1 MSSSSSSLSDDSST
15 AVNFSLSSSFS
26 ASLSEEKRD
35 GDSNASPTTTLSS
48 WALQNTREKEE
59 EEEEKTQKDAKPNT
73 PPPPPHPHPHPQKKM
88 TSTISER
95 LKELEMALL
104 AQQKENASL
113 RERVARLEKGGDE
126 TTNKEKRDLLEL
138 FSTRLSNVKD
148 TLREETKRAMD
159 AAQGANIKLLKL
171 METLEACETEE
182 GVVLYRNIASSDD
195 EIDRGEEDEG
205 ERKKKRFEYVKAA
218 LDQIAKEVGYEDAL
232 VLAARG
238 ESEKRFAATD
248 SAFCTPKRKQYRQW
262 AKLLFAICVR
272 MVQFWIFGWIVIIAA
287 VLADDMTLRQSVSE
301 DFWAKV
307 PWVSKGLVKFVGLAS
322 L

>member
-26 ASLSEEKRD
+26 ASLTEEKRD

-73 PPPPPHPHPHPQKKM
+73 PPPPHHHHPQKKM

-182 GVVLYRNIASSDD
+182 GVVLYRSIASSDD

>member
-1 MSSSSSSLSDDSST
+1 M
-15 AVNFSLSSSFS
+15 FH
-26 ASLSEEKRD
+26 
-35 GDSNASPTTTLSS
+35 
-48 WALQNTREKEE
+48 
-59 EEEEKTQKDAKPNT
+59 
-73 PPPPPHPHPHPQKKM
+73 PPPHPQKKM

-218 LDQIAKEVGYEDAL
+218 LDQIAKGVGYEDAL

>member
-15 AVNFSLSSSFS
+15 ALNFSLSSSFS

-35 GDSNASPTTTLSS
+35 SDSNASPTTTLSS

-59 EEEEKTQKDAKPNT
+59 EKTQKDAKPNT
-73 PPPPPHPHPHPQKKM
+73 PPHHPHPQKKM

-113 RERVARLEKGGDE
+113 RERVARLVKGGDE

-182 GVVLYRNIASSDD
+182 GVVLYRNVASSDD

-248 SAFCTPKRKQYRQW
+248 SGRA
-262 AKLLFAICVR
+262 
-272 MVQFWIFGWIVIIAA
+272 
-287 VLADDMTLRQSVSE
+287 
-301 DFWAKV
+301 
-307 PWVSKGLVKFVGLAS
+307 
-322 L
+322 

>member
-15 AVNFSLSSSFS
+15 ALNFSLSSSFS
-26 ASLSEEKRD
+26 ASLSEEKKD
-35 GDSNASPTTTLSS
+35 SDSNASPTTTLSS

-59 EEEEKTQKDAKPNT
+59 EEKTQKDAKPNT
-73 PPPPPHPHPHPQKKM
+73 PPPPPPPPHKKM

-113 RERVARLEKGGDE
+113 RERVARLEEGGDE

-182 GVVLYRNIASSDD
+182 GVVLYRNVASSDD

-238 ESEKRFAATD
+238 ESEKGFAATD
-248 SAFCTPKRKQYRQW
+248 SACTPKRKQYRQW
-262 AKLLFAICVR
+262 AKLLFTICVR
-272 MVQFWIFGWIVIIAA
+272 MVQFWIFGWIVINAA

-307 PWVSKGLVKFVGLAS
+307 PWVSKGL
-322 L
+322 

>member
-73 PPPPPHPHPHPQKKM
+73 PPPPHHHHPQKKM

-182 GVVLYRNIASSDD
+182 GVVLYRNVALGDD

-287 VLADDMTLRQSVSE
+287 VLVDDMTLRQSASE

>member
-59 EEEEKTQKDAKPNT
+59 EEEEEEKTQKDAKPNT
-73 PPPPPHPHPHPQKKM
+73 PPPPPPPHPQKKM

-218 LDQIAKEVGYEDAL
+218 LDQIAKEVG
-232 VLAARG
+232 
-238 ESEKRFAATD
+238 
-248 SAFCTPKRKQYRQW
+248 
-262 AKLLFAICVR
+262 
-272 MVQFWIFGWIVIIAA
+272 
-287 VLADDMTLRQSVSE
+287 
-301 DFWAKV
+301 
-307 PWVSKGLVKFVGLAS
+307 
-322 L
+322 

>member
-15 AVNFSLSSSFS
+15 ALNFSLSSSFS

-35 GDSNASPTTTLSS
+35 SDSNASPTTTLSS

-59 EEEEKTQKDAKPNT
+59 EEKTQKDAKPNT
-73 PPPPPHPHPHPQKKM
+73 PPPPPPPQKKM

-182 GVVLYRNIASSDD
+182 GVVLYRNVASSDD

-248 SAFCTPKRKQYRQW
+248 SACTPKRKQYRQW
-262 AKLLFAICVR
+262 AKLLFTICVR
-272 MVQFWIFGWIVIIAA
+272 MVQFWIFGWIVINAA

-307 PWVSKGLVKFVGLAS
+307 PWVSKGLVKFVGLKFVGLAS

>member
-15 AVNFSLSSSFS
+15 ALNFSLSSSFS

-35 GDSNASPTTTLSS
+35 SDSNASPTTTLSS

-59 EEEEKTQKDAKPNT
+59 EEKTQKDAKPNT
-73 PPPPPHPHPHPQKKM
+73 PPPHPHPQKKM

-95 LKELEMALL
+95 LKELETALL
-104 AQQKENASL
+104 AEQKENASL
-113 RERVARLEKGGDE
+113 KERVARLEKGGDE

-182 GVVLYRNIASSDD
+182 GVVLYRNVASSDD

-248 SAFCTPKRKQYRQW
+248 SACTPKRKQYRQW
-262 AKLLFAICVR
+262 AKLLFTICVR

>member
-59 EEEEKTQKDAKPNT
+59 EEEEEKTQKDAKPNT
-73 PPPPPHPHPHPQKKM
+73 PHPPPPPHPQKKM

-182 GVVLYRNIASSDD
+182 GVVLYRSIASSDD

>member
-26 ASLSEEKRD
+26 ASLTEEKRD

-73 PPPPPHPHPHPQKKM
+73 PPPPHHHHPQKKM

>member
-15 AVNFSLSSSFS
+15 ALNFSLSSSFS

-35 GDSNASPTTTLSS
+35 SDSNASPTTTLSS

-59 EEEEKTQKDAKPNT
+59 EKTQKDAKPNT
-73 PPPPPHPHPHPQKKM
+73 PPPPHKKM

-182 GVVLYRNIASSDD
+182 GVVLYRNVASSDD

-248 SAFCTPKRKQYRQW
+248 SACTPKRKQYRQW
-262 AKLLFAICVR
+262 AKLLFTICVR

>member
-15 AVNFSLSSSFS
+15 ALNFSLSSSFS

-35 GDSNASPTTTLSS
+35 SNSNASPTTTLSS

-59 EEEEKTQKDAKPNT
+59 EKTQKDAKPNT
-73 PPPPPHPHPHPQKKM
+73 PPPHQHPQKKM

-182 GVVLYRNIASSDD
+182 GVVLYRNVASSDD

-248 SAFCTPKRKQYRQW
+248 SACTPKRKQYRQW
-262 AKLLFAICVR
+262 AKLLFTICVR

>member
-15 AVNFSLSSSFS
+15 ALNFSLSSSFS

-35 GDSNASPTTTLSS
+35 SDSNASPPTTLSS
-48 WALQNTREKEE
+48 WALQNTREK
-59 EEEEKTQKDAKPNT
+59 EEEKTQKDAKPNT
-73 PPPPPHPHPHPQKKM
+73 PPPPPPPHKKM

-159 AAQGANIKLLKL
+159 AAQGANIQLLKL

-182 GVVLYRNIASSDD
+182 GVVLYRNVASSDD

-248 SAFCTPKRKQYRQW
+248 SACTPKRKQYRQW
-262 AKLLFAICVR
+262 AKLLFTICVR

-287 VLADDMTLRQSVSE
+287 VLADDMTLRQSVNE

>member
-1 MSSSSSSLSDDSST
+1 
-15 AVNFSLSSSFS
+15 
-26 ASLSEEKRD
+26 
-35 GDSNASPTTTLSS
+35 
-48 WALQNTREKEE
+48 
-59 EEEEKTQKDAKPNT
+59 
-73 PPPPPHPHPHPQKKM
+73 
-88 TSTISER
+88 
-95 LKELEMALL
+95 MALL

-171 METLEACETEE
+171 METLEACETGE

>member
-15 AVNFSLSSSFS
+15 ALNFSLSSSFS

-35 GDSNASPTTTLSS
+35 SDSNASPTTTLSS

-59 EEEEKTQKDAKPNT
+59 EEKTQKDAKPNT
-73 PPPPPHPHPHPQKKM
+73 PPPHPHPQKKM

-95 LKELEMALL
+95 LEELEMALL

-138 FSTRLSNVKD
+138 FSTRLSNVKA

-159 AAQGANIKLLKL
+159 AAQGANIKLLKV

-182 GVVLYRNIASSDD
+182 GVVLYRNVASSDD

-248 SAFCTPKRKQYRQW
+248 SACTPKRKQYRQW
-262 AKLLFAICVR
+262 AKLLFTICVR

>member
-15 AVNFSLSSSFS
+15 ALNFSLSSSFS

-35 GDSNASPTTTLSS
+35 SDSNASPTTTLSS

-59 EEEEKTQKDAKPNT
+59 EEKTQKDAKPNT
-73 PPPPPHPHPHPQKKM
+73 PPPPPPPQKKM

-182 GVVLYRNIASSDD
+182 GVVLYRNVALSDD

-248 SAFCTPKRKQYRQW
+248 SACTPKRKQYRQW
-262 AKLLFAICVR
+262 AKLLFTICVR

>member
-26 ASLSEEKRD
+26 ASLTEEKRD
-35 GDSNASPTTTLSS
+35 SDSNASPTTTLSS

-59 EEEEKTQKDAKPNT
+59 EEEEKTQKDAKPN
-73 PPPPPHPHPHPQKKM
+73 PPPPPHHHHPQKKM

>member
-1 MSSSSSSLSDDSST
+1 MSSSSSSLSDDSSN
-15 AVNFSLSSSFS
+15 ALNFSLSSSFS

-35 GDSNASPTTTLSS
+35 SDSNASPTTTLSS

-59 EEEEKTQKDAKPNT
+59 EEKTQKDAKPNT
-73 PPPPPHPHPHPQKKM
+73 PHPHPHPQKKM

-182 GVVLYRNIASSDD
+182 GAVLYRNVASSDD
-195 EIDRGEEDEG
+195 EIDRG
-205 ERKKKRFEYVKAA
+205 
-218 LDQIAKEVGYEDAL
+218 
-232 VLAARG
+232 AR
-238 ESEKRFAATD
+238 
-248 SAFCTPKRKQYRQW
+248 Q
-262 AKLLFAICVR
+262 
-272 MVQFWIFGWIVIIAA
+272 
-287 VLADDMTLRQSVSE
+287 
-301 DFWAKV
+301 
-307 PWVSKGLVKFVGLAS
+307 
-322 L
+322 